1 MLYRELASLLILCGL
16 ALANSALAADQGD
29 AATLFK
35 GANIVAGRAL
45 LAENKCNGSCH
56 QSYTDD
62 NDPLSLYTRSNRKV
76 KDAKGLLAQVQRC
89 LLRLNAGVFPEDS
102 KDIAAVLNLD
112 FYKFK

>member
-1 MLYRELASLLILCGL
+1 MVGPAC
-16 ALANSALAADQGD
+16 AADQGE
-29 AATLFK
+29 AAYLFK
-35 GANIVAGRAL
+35 GANIAAGRAL

-62 NDPLSLYTRSNRKV
+62 NDPLSLYTRANRKV

-89 LLRLNAGVFPEDS
+89 LLRLNAGVFPEDA
-102 KDIAAVLNLD
+102 KDIASVLNLD